1 MNAVGKFIIVT
12 EVRESYKSQGG
23 LLLTSEDNIGMR
35 YREGTVVSVGS
46 LVNGIKKDDVIYY
59 NKVMSHEAR
68 IQGELYTVLQEK
80 DVAVVL

>member
-46 LVNGIKKDDVIYY
+46 LVDGIKKDDVIYY

-68 IQGELYTVLQEK
+68 IEGELYTVLQEK

>member
-23 LLLTSEDNIGMR
+23 LLLTSQDNIGMK

-80 DVAVVL
+80 DVAGVL

>member
-1 MNAVGKFIIVT
+1 MKAVGNFIVVD

-23 LLLTSEDNIGMR
+23 LLLSSQDTIGMK
-35 YREGTVVSVGS
+35 YREGKVVAVGD
-46 LVNGIKKDDVIYY
+46 LVKGLEKDDIIYY

-68 IQGELYTVLQEK
+68 IQGELYTIIQDR

>member
-1 MNAVGKFIIVT
+1 MKAVGKFIIVT

-23 LLLTSEDNIGMR
+23 LLLTSEDNIGMK

>member
-1 MNAVGKFIIVT
+1 MKAVGKFIIVT

-68 IQGELYTVLQEK
+68 IEGELYTVLQEK

>member
-1 MNAVGKFIIVT
+1 MKAVGKFIIVT

-23 LLLTSEDNIGMR
+23 LLLTSQDNIGMK

-68 IQGELYTVLQEK
+68 IQGELYTVLGRK
-80 DVAVVL
+80 T

>member
-23 LLLTSEDNIGMR
+23 LLLTSQDNIGMK

>member
-1 MNAVGKFIIVT
+1 MKAVGKFIIVT

-46 LVNGIKKDDVIYY
+46 LVDGIKKDDVIYY

-68 IQGELYTVLQEK
+68 IEGELYTVLQEK

>member
-1 MNAVGKFIIVT
+1 MKAVGKFIIVT

-23 LLLTSEDNIGMR
+23 LLLTSQDNIGMK

>member
-1 MNAVGKFIIVT
+1 MKAVGKFIIVT

-35 YREGTVVSVGS
+35 YREGTVTSVGS

-68 IQGELYTVLQEK
+68 IKGELYTVLQEK

>member
-68 IQGELYTVLQEK
+68 IEGELYTVLQEK